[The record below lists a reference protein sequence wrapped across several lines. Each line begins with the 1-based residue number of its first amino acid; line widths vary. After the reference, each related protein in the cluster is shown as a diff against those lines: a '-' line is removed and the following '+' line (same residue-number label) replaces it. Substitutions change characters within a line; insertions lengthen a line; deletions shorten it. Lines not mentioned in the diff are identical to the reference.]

1 MKEFKVGDRCYIEL
15 TIKEIRKDSL
25 YPIIAQ
31 MDDVINVKILF
42 TSDGKY
48 NKNSI
53 KPILKH
59 IEDITPKPEL
69 PKWMMVSDDGKEW
82 NKRFVVYKDSHAVV
96 TCYSGEISTMTGV
109 VRWKYAK
116 EIESENTKL
125 QELEIK
131 YKELGEEIEK
141 LKK

>member
-1 MKEFKVGDRCYIEL
+1 MKEFKVGDKCVIEY
-15 TIKEIRKDSL
+15 TVTNIKDDHRE
-25 YPIIAQ
+25 YPIKCI
-31 MDDVINVKILF
+31 DSSGNSEIFTNEGKIL
-42 TSDGKY
+42 SH
-48 NKNSI
+48 NKSAV
-53 KPILKH
+53 LKH

-69 PKWMMVSDDGKEW
+69 PKWMMVSNDGKEW

-96 TCYSGEISTMTGV
+96 TCYSGETSTTNGV

-116 EIESENTKL
+116 EIEPENIKL

-141 LKK
+141 LKNK

>member
-1 MKEFKVGDRCYIEL
+1 MKEFKVGDKVYVECSVIN
-15 TIKEIRKDSL
+15 TNNGHI
-25 YPIIAQ
+25 YPIIVSTEE
-31 MDDVINVKILF
+31 DIKLSF
-42 TSDGKY
+42 TKDGRLQNSD
-48 NKNSI
+48 SI
-53 KPILKH
+53 SVLKH

-96 TCYSGEISTMTGV
+96 TCYSGETSTTNGV

-141 LKK
+141 LKNK